1 MKIYYSELC
10 MVNED
15 ILPSVEKLI
24 AHGAEHIE
32 LMLDGKAWDGYEERM
47 DELVEKLKGYPVS
60 YAVHSPV
67 WNFNL
72 TASSGY
78 IRQATRKAYEDS
90 IVFAHKLSASHV
102 VLHPGFADIPHED
115 KEYMKS
121 LAKEAIRE
129 LAHFNEAYGIDLL
142 MENVGNEKASIF
154 TMEEYEAF
162 LEDLPEKVKY
172 IVDIGHGNITQWDMP
187 KLIKGLGS
195 RLKAFHINDNDGE
208 RDIHLA
214 IYEGNVPWSEIFT
227 AIKEEGRPYDLILEY
242 NVNTDLRKLEEG
254 KKILEKEFMERT

>member
-1 MKIYYSELC
+1 M
-10 MVNED
+10 
-15 ILPSVEKLI
+15 
-24 AHGAEHIE
+24 
-32 LMLDGKAWDGYEERM
+32 
-47 DELVEKLKGYPVS
+47 
-60 YAVHSPV
+60 
-67 WNFNL
+67 
-72 TASSGY
+72 
-78 IRQATRKAYEDS
+78 
-90 IVFAHKLSASHV
+90 
-102 VLHPGFADIPHED
+102 
-115 KEYMKS
+115 
-121 LAKEAIRE
+121 
-129 LAHFNEAYGIDLL
+129 
-142 MENVGNEKASIF
+142 
-154 TMEEYEAF
+154 
-162 LEDLPEKVKY
+162 KY